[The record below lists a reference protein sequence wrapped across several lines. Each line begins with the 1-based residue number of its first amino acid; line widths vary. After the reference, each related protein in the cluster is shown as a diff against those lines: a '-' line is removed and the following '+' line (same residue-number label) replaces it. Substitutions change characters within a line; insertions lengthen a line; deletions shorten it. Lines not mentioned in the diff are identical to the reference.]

1 MSILSLKFLLLAACM
16 VLLYHLLPLR
26 IRWIV
31 LLAASTVYVGPSG
44 WYSVAH
50 LTTVALVMGRRAAA

>member
-16 VLLYHLLPLR
+16 VLLYYLLPLR

-31 LLAASTVYVGPSG
+31 LLAASAV
-44 WYSVAH
+44 
-50 LTTVALVMGRRAAA
+50 